1 MTKLIFRSGLRSIGG
16 TIIELIKEDKR
27 LIFDFGTVFSPGQ
40 EDKLPNV
47 KGIYDNTSKYD
58 DMVLISHLHL
68 DHTKAMN
75 LVHKDIPVVLNEKSK
90 EFLEDLYTMG
100 KDIFMGEKREYK
112 SVKANESFYHG
123 EFKIT
128 NMLVDH
134 DVLGAGCFYIQTE
147 DLNLLYTGD
156 LRLHGLHSNRTY
168 EMIEYLKTQDVD
180 VAIFE
185 CVMVSFID
193 DDYKIIPT
201 NEVNELDME
210 INFHKLVEKT
220 IKEEGILFNPY
231 IMGIERLYSLFDL
244 AKKRNKEVW
253 LTNDFAFLANKY
265 YPEFDF
271 KILESDDF
279 NLNKDIV
286 HFKDINK
293 DVIAIFDYDKRD
305 YYQDLSGFALL
316 QTGGE
321 PLGDFD
327 PRWEDL
333 VKYCDDKKINL
344 YKIGSGGHAF
354 VENLIYI
361 LEQINPHIVMPLH
374 SFKPELVKSD
384 KVKQIMVKED
394 KEYIFDKHKLK

>member
-16 TIIELIKEDKR
+16 TIIELINDDKR
-27 LIFDFGTVFSPGQ
+27 LVFDFGTVFAPGK
-40 EDKLPNV
+40 EDMLPNV
-47 KGIYDNTSKYD
+47 EGIYDNTSKYD

-75 LVHKDIPVVLNEKSK
+75 LVHKDIPVVLNEKSI
-90 EFLEDLYTMG
+90 EFLEDLYTLEH
-100 KDIFMGEKREYK
+100 DIFMGKKRPYT
-112 SVKANESFYHG
+112 SVKENETFNHG
-123 EFKIT
+123 NFKIT

-168 EMIEYLKTQDVD
+168 EMIKYLKTQEVD

-185 CVMVSFID
+185 GVMVSFID

-201 NEVNELDME
+201 NKVDELDME
-210 INFHKLVEKT
+210 VNFHKLVESKV
-220 IKEEGILFNPY
+220 KEEGILFNPY

-244 AKKRNKEVW
+244 AKRKNKEVW
-253 LTNDFAFLANKY
+253 LTSDFAYIANKY

-271 KILESDDF
+271 KILESDKF

-286 HFKDINK
+286 EFKDINK
-293 DVIAIFDYDKRD
+293 DVIAIFDYNQRDK
-305 YYQDLSGFALL
+305 YPNLEGFALL

-327 PRWEDL
+327 PRWNDL
-333 VKYCDDKKINL
+333 LKYCDEKNITL

-354 VENLIYI
+354 AENLIYI
-361 LEQINPHIVMPLH
+361 LEEINPKIVMPLH
-374 SFKPELVKSD
+374 SFKPELVNSD

-394 KEYIFDKHKLK
+394 EEYIFDKHNLK

>member
-185 CVMVSFID
+185 GVMVSFID

-265 YPEFDF
+265 CPEFDF

-327 PRWEDL
+327 PRWEYL

-354 VENLIYI
+354 AENLIYI